1 MAFRATALRNKT
13 DACSLLLK
21 RVTPLAL
28 VKPQSKPY
36 TELRDPKELGRLL
49 RDHSP

>member
-1 MAFRATALRNKT
+1 MAFRATAPCNE
-13 DACSLLLK
+13 AGALLLK
-21 RVTPLAL
+21 RVTPLVL

-36 TELRDPKELGRLL
+36 TELRDPKKLGRLL